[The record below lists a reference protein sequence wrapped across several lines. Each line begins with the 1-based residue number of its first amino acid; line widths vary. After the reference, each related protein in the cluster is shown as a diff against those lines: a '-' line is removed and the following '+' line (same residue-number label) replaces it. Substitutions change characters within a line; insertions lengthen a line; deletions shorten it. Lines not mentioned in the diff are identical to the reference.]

1 MEPLPEQTFEAMT
14 GEQLAAELAAL
25 SGRPMAEIPTDRM
38 DLNRLQVL
46 GESFVRPS
54 ENANQAENGN
64 ASGPAQMMPSWA
76 SLVLGVGSTVPNE
89 PASSAA
95 NSALNAVPWV

>member
-1 MEPLPEQTFEAMT
+1 MARVPIMEPLPEQTFEAMT

-64 ASGPAQMMPSWA
+64 ASGPAQIDA
-76 SLVLGVGSTVPNE
+76 VLGITGTGSWE
-89 PASSAA
+89 HRAE
-95 NSALNAVPWV
+95 